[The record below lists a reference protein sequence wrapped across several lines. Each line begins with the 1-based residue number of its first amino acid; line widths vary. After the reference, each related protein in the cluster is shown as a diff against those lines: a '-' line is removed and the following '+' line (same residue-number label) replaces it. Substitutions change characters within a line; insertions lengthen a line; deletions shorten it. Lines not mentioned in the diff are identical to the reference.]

1 MKSSREILENRV
13 ELIIQIFVINKRD
26 KETTKKF

>member
-26 KETTKKF
+26 KEMTKKF